1 MAHRRMADLKFQRDQ
16 WDQRYVPHIRP
27 VNQLVDHLV
36 REHGTS
42 MPYVAPLYGGV
53 KAKVLFLFQDPGPGT
68 NLRGKG
74 SGFLCS
80 ENDDRSAELFA
91 TCLDDA
97 GLPVGD
103 VVTWNIYPW
112 HLDAGQHRPSASQV
126 NRGTAPLYRLL
137 HLLPRL
143 KVVMPMGRVAQDGWS
158 KFVRAHPEAARR
170 YRVIP
175 GMHTSRR
182 GITGGG
188 HHSKERGV
196 GIVLTAMKEARGFI
210 A

>member
-1 MAHRRMADLKFQRDQ
+1 MAHRKMADLKFQREQ
-16 WDQRYVPHIRP
+16 WDQRYTPHVRP
-27 VNQLVDHLV
+27 VNQLVDHFV

-53 KAKVLFLFQDPGPGT
+53 KSKVLFQDPGPGT

-80 ENDDRSAELFA
+80 ENDDPSAELFA
-91 TCLDDA
+91 TCFDDA

-112 HLDAGQHRPSASQV
+112 HLDDGQQPPSASQV

-158 KFVRAHPEAARR
+158 KFVRAYPEAARR

-188 HHSKERGV
+188 M
-196 GIVLTAMKEARGFI
+196 VLTAMKEARGFI